1 MAAEF
6 NEKQQEV
13 ETNAPAFFNPEMSA
27 ALAKKLD
34 DICASLKVLTEKT
47 TALNENKTME
57 VNERLELMMTYARQ
71 KKNLLALLQ
80 ALLL

>member
-1 MAAEF
+1 M
-6 NEKQQEV
+6 EKQQEV
-13 ETNAPAFFNPEMSA
+13 ETDAPAFFEPAMA
-27 ALAKKLD
+27 VALDRKLD
-34 DICASLKVLTEKT
+34 DICASLKIFTEKMLS
-47 TALNENKTME
+47 LNENKTME